1 MGTIMTTD
9 APQRNI
15 KLIVAYNGSAYH
27 GWQRQAKH
35 LPTVQQSIE
44 TIATRVMGHRV
55 VLHGAGRTDTGVHAE
70 GQVANFRSP
79 NLEIP
84 LAGMCRA
91 INARLPE
98 DILIRSATEVP
109 MNFHSS
115 LSATGKTY
123 RYRLFVGP
131 DRPVALVGQ
140 VYHYV
145 RRPLDIAAMA
155 AAGREFIGAHDFR
168 ALATSAEKRDNT
180 VRTVFRCEVAPVG
193 QEIHI
198 TVQGNGF
205 LHNMVRNIVGTLV
218 EVGRG
223 RWSPREMQGILA
235 TLDRAEAGPTA
246 PAGGLTMVCVHYD
259 DSGK

>member
-1 MGTIMTTD
+1 MTTD
-9 APQRNI
+9 ASQRNI
-15 KLIVAYNGSAYH
+15 KLTIAYNGCAYH
-27 GWQRQAKH
+27 GWQRQARH

-44 TIATRVMGHRV
+44 NIATRVMGHRV

-84 LAGMCRA
+84 LSGMRRA

-98 DILIRSATEVP
+98 DILIRSAVEVP
-109 MNFHSS
+109 MGFHSS
-115 LSATGKTY
+115 LSAVGKTY
-123 RYRLFVGP
+123 RYRIFIGP
-131 DRPVALVGQ
+131 ERPVALAGH
-140 VYHYV
+140 VYHYI
-145 RRPLDIAAMA
+145 RHPLDIPAMA
-155 AAGREFIGAHDFR
+155 AAGRALLGAHDFR

-180 VRTVFRCEVAPVG
+180 VRTIYRCEVALMG
-193 QEIHI
+193 QEVRV

-205 LHNMVRNIVGTLV
+205 LHNMVRNLVGTLI

-223 RWSPREMQGILA
+223 RWRPNEMQRILA

-259 DSGK
+259 DSVK